1 MIIQTGSRTDIPAFY
16 ADWFANRLR
25 EGFVYV
31 RNPYNMTY
39 VTKFTLNPSV
49 VDLISFCTKN
59 PEPMLKYLELL
70 KPYGMYWYVTITGYG
85 RDIEPNVPG
94 IAEVIESFKRLSEF
108 AGIDSMGWRYDPIF
122 LDEKYTTEYH
132 LEKFEEIAAA
142 LDGYTNTSVISFIDI
157 YQKVKKNFPEAKA
170 IEKAERLFLGENM
183 VRIAGQHSMVLRP
196 CAEGNEL
203 EQFGAD
209 CSGCMT
215 QAIYEKA
222 VHNTMVFPKGKSA
235 RASCKCFLGN
245 DIGMYNTCLHMC
257 RYCYANYDY
266 KTVMDNHDNHDP
278 NSPLLIGHIRLEDE
292 IHQAEQKSW
301 IDGQMSF
308 DFLN

>member
-25 EGFVYV
+25 EGYVYV

-39 VTKFTLNPSV
+39 ITRFTLDPSV
-49 VDLISFCTKN
+49 VDLISFCSKN
-59 PEPMLKYLELL
+59 PKPMLKYLDLL
-70 KPYGMYWYVTITGYG
+70 RPYGMYWYVTITGYG
-85 RDIEPNVPG
+85 RDIEPNVPD
-94 IAEVIESFKRLSEF
+94 ISEVIETFKRLSEF

-122 LDEKYTTEYH
+122 LDDKYNIGYH
-132 LEKFEEIAAA
+132 LEKFEEIATA
-142 LDGYTNTSVISFIDI
+142 LDGFTNNCVISFIDI

-170 IEKAERLFLGENM
+170 LEKADRLYLGKQM
-183 VRIAGQHSMVLRP
+183 VQIAKKHRMILRP

-203 EQFGAD
+203 EAFGAD

-215 QAIYEKA
+215 QPIYEKA
-222 VHNTMVFPKGKSA
+222 VHNTMIFPKNKNA
-235 RASCKCFLGN
+235 RASCNCFLGN

-266 KTVMDNHDNHDP
+266 KTVMNNHDNHDP
-278 NSPLLIGHIRLEDE
+278 ESPLLIGHVRKEDE

-301 IDGQMSF
+301 IDGQLTF
-308 DFLN
+308 DFV

>member
-142 LDGYTNTSVISFIDI
+142 LDGYTSTSVISFIDI

-278 NSPLLIGHIRLEDE
+278 NSPLLIGHIRPEDE

>member
-1 MIIQTGSRTDIPAFY
+1 MA
-16 ADWFANRLR
+16 
-25 EGFVYV
+25 
-31 RNPYNMTY
+31 
-39 VTKFTLNPSV
+39 
-49 VDLISFCTKN
+49 
-59 PEPMLKYLELL
+59 
-70 KPYGMYWYVTITGYG
+70 
-85 RDIEPNVPG
+85 
-94 IAEVIESFKRLSEF
+94 
-108 AGIDSMGWRYDPIF
+108 
-122 LDEKYTTEYH
+122 
-132 LEKFEEIAAA
+132 
-142 LDGYTNTSVISFIDI
+142 
-157 YQKVKKNFPEAKA
+157 
-170 IEKAERLFLGENM
+170 
-183 VRIAGQHSMVLRP
+183 RIAGQHGIVLRP

-278 NSPLLIGHIRLEDE
+278 YSPLLIGHIRPEDE

>member
-25 EGFVYV
+25 EGYVYV

-39 VTKFTLNPSV
+39 ITKFTLHPSV

-59 PEPMLKYLELL
+59 PEPMLKYMDLL
-70 KPYGMYWYVTITGYG
+70 RPYGMYWYVTITGYG
-85 RDIEPNVPG
+85 RDIEPNVPD
-94 IAEVIESFKRLSEF
+94 IADVIETFKRLSEIV
-108 AGIDSMGWRYDPIF
+108 GIDSMGWRYDPIF
-122 LDEKYTTEYH
+122 LDDKYTSEYH

-142 LDGYTNTSVISFIDI
+142 LDGYTNTCVISFIDI

-170 IEKAERLFLGENM
+170 LEKEDRLFLGEKM
-183 VRIAGQHSMVLRP
+183 VRIARKHGMTLRP

-215 QAIYEKA
+215 QPIYEKA
-222 VHNTMVFPKGKSA
+222 IHNTMNFPKGKAA
-235 RASCKCFLGN
+235 RESCKCFLGN

-257 RYCYANYDY
+257 KYCYANYDS

-278 NSPLLIGHIRLEDE
+278 DSPLLIGHVRPEDE

-301 IDGQMSF
+301 IDGQMTL
-308 DFLN
+308 DLGL

>member
-16 ADWFANRLR
+16 ADWFANRIR

-39 VTKFTLNPSV
+39 VTKFMLNPSI

-70 KPYGMYWYVTITGYG
+70 RPYGMYWYVTITGYG

-183 VRIAGQHSMVLRP
+183 VRIAGQHGMVLRP

-278 NSPLLIGHIRLEDE
+278 NSPLLIGHIRPEDE